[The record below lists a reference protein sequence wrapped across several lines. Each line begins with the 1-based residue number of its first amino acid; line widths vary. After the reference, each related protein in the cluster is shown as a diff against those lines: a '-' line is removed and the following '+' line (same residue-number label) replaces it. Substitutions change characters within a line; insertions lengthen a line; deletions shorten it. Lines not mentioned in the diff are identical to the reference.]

1 MIRLRSFRIG
11 LIALAALLPAA
22 SAGACRVE
30 LRAEAL
36 AALAEGFAVA
46 PARLGGR
53 AVSMVLDTGAE
64 GMLVTP
70 DAADALGL
78 RRDPAR
84 RVRVLGTGGQAV
96 AEVAALPTLEFGGL
110 AWTALSAPV
119 VAVPGLPAADPA
131 VAGLIGA
138 PVLAS
143 GHDLDLDLPRGR
155 VRLHGVENCPDGI
168 RPFAPPYVTLPM
180 RLSASRQPLV
190 PVLVN
195 GVELRAVLDTG
206 SRGTVLTE
214 EAARRAGLGRPLR
227 EDVTSGMGGAATLV
241 RWHQAR
247 EVRVGWEAL
256 PGMVVG
262 VAALDG
268 GEADMLLGMDY
279 LAARRVWVSYA
290 GGRVFLQAP
299 GWR

>member
-1 MIRLRSFRIG
+1 MIRPRFFHVG
-11 LIALAALLPAA
+11 LIALAALPAP
-22 SAGACRVE
+22 AGACRVE
-30 LRAEAL
+30 LRAEAPV
-36 AALAEGFAVA
+36 ALAEGFAVA

-70 DAADALGL
+70 DVADALGL

-84 RVRVLGTGGQAV
+84 RVRVLGTGGPVV

-138 PVLAS
+138 PVLA

-155 VRLHGVENCPDGI
+155 VRLHDVRDCPDGI
-168 RPFAPPYVTLPM
+168 RPFAPPYVMLPM

-227 EDVTSGMGGAATLV
+227 EDVTSGVDGAATPMH
-241 RWHQAR
+241 WHRTR
-247 EVRVGWEAL
+247 ELRVGWEAL
-256 PGMVVG
+256 PEMVVG